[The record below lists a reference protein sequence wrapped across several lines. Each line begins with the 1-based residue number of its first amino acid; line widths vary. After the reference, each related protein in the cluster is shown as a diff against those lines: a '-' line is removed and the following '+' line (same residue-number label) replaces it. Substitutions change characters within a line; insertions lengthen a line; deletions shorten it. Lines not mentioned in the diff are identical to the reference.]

1 VAIKWERFGDSN
13 MYWSDFC
20 ELKVVVVFS
29 KEECLLDVI
38 DLEKRQV
45 SIKSS
50 FSSSETDFKKDS
62 LIVFYKRLNVLREH
76 QEKGE
81 RANEII
87 NFIVPEIERLETKK
101 TAELFLQ
108 TDCPI
113 FKDWGL
119 KNLGE
124 KK

>member
-1 VAIKWERFGDSN
+1 MTKTKIEENIVAIKWERFGDSN

-50 FSSSETDFKKDS
+50 LVQAKQISKK
-62 LIVFYKRLNVLREH
+62 IH
-76 QEKGE
+76 
-81 RANEII
+81 
-87 NFIVPEIERLETKK
+87 
-101 TAELFLQ
+101 
-108 TDCPI
+108 
-113 FKDWGL
+113 
-119 KNLGE
+119 
-124 KK
+124 